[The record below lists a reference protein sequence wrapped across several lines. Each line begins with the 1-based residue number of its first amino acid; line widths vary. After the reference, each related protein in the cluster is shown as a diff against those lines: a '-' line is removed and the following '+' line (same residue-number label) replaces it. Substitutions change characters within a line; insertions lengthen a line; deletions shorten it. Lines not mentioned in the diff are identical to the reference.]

1 MSQTTERAMVV
12 VAHPDDPEFI
22 AGGTVAKWISK
33 GTQVV
38 YVICTNGDK
47 GSSDH
52 KMTSERLA
60 AIRKDEQLAAAR
72 LLGVRETVFLGYED
86 GMLQPT
92 LKLRMDITRAIRKY
106 RPQKVICQDPETRYY
121 EQRFLNH
128 PDHRAAGEATLD
140 AIYPSARDRLT
151 FPQLLAEGLEPF
163 NVEDIYVGSSAH
175 ADHWEDIDDTI
186 DLKIAALKQHR
197 SQLDGSQVETFIRE
211 WAKATADG
219 HGMAYAEAFK
229 YIDLREIGR
238 RSNRDESDARQ

>member
-47 GSSDH
+47 GSSDP

-86 GMLQPT
+86 GMLPAAG
-92 LKLRMDITRAIRKY
+92 AIRPLRKSW
-106 RPQKVICQDPETRYY
+106 R
-121 EQRFLNH
+121 
-128 PDHRAAGEATLD
+128 
-140 AIYPSARDRLT
+140 
-151 FPQLLAEGLEPF
+151 
-163 NVEDIYVGSSAH
+163 
-175 ADHWEDIDDTI
+175 
-186 DLKIAALKQHR
+186 
-197 SQLDGSQVETFIRE
+197 
-211 WAKATADG
+211 
-219 HGMAYAEAFK
+219 MA
-229 YIDLREIGR
+229 
-238 RSNRDESDARQ
+238 STP